1 MKRYQTAVALR
12 RALEDRL
19 AVLAKA
25 DKVDLQQ
32 LRRRVAFDR
41 FLCRLFQSADAPWLL
56 KGGYAMELRIRAART
71 TRDIDL
77 ALRPLGDA
85 KRGWDVPGVG
95 AVFGS
100 TLRCRLWAALCGDH
114 VPEWSQALVGRFS

>member
-56 KGGYAMELRIRAART
+56 KGGYAMELRIKAART
-71 TRDIDL
+71 TRDTV
-77 ALRPLGDA
+77 A
-85 KRGWDVPGVG
+85 
-95 AVFGS
+95 
-100 TLRCRLWAALCGDH
+100 T
-114 VPEWSQALVGRFS
+114 